1 MPRSSVDDREFEEEE
16 TAILYNF
23 DEESALAK
31 RQDYDKDTSYSLP
44 VSGQASTSNPD
55 NVEVNRRNMMYTFVP
70 NWPLEGPKLD
80 ALSVLGHSKNVSS
93 PFEAIAGLASSEYT
107 ILRVCNQSI
116 DGTLSHEN

>member
-1 MPRSSVDDREFEEEE
+1 MSRSSVDDRESIDEE

-23 DEESALAK
+23 DEESALPK
-31 RQDYDKDTSYSLP
+31 RQEYNKDTSYSLP
-44 VSGQASTSNPD
+44 VSGQASASNQD

-80 ALSVLGHSKNVSS
+80 ALSILGHSKSVSS
-93 PFEAIAGLASSEYT
+93 PFEAITGLASSEYT
-107 ILRVCNQSI
+107 ILRVCNQSF

>member
-1 MPRSSVDDREFEEEE
+1 MPRSSDDNQEFGDEE

-23 DEESALAK
+23 VEESALPK
-31 RQDYDKDTSYSLP
+31 RQEYNKDTSYSLP
-44 VSGQASTSNPD
+44 VFGQASTSNPD
-55 NVEVNRRNMMYTFVP
+55 NVEVNRRNTMYTFVP

-80 ALSVLGHSKNVSS
+80 ALSILGHSKSVSS